1 MPLLQALRQSKFL
14 ARCVLAGFALAMAVA
29 VAAPVVNPQGS
40 QLVCSA
46 SGAVK
51 LVGAGTDD
59 SVPMQ
64 SHGLD
69 CVLCLAFDAPPVPAT
84 GGFEAPKFLTF
95 ALSSTPT
102 AWVVMRTAAPLLARG
117 PPSA

>member
-1 MPLLQALRQSKFL
+1 MSLLQALRQSKFL
-14 ARCVLAGFALAMAVA
+14 ARCVLVWFSMAMAVA
-29 VAAPVVNPQGS
+29 VAAPVVSPQAS

-51 LVGAGTDD
+51 LVDAGADD
-59 SVPMQ
+59 SSSLQ

-69 CVLCLAFDAPPVPAT
+69 CVLCLSLNAPPAQATLRFDAP
-84 GGFEAPKFLTF
+84 KLLTF
-95 ALSSTPT
+95 ALPSAPT
-102 AWVVMRTAAPLLARG
+102 AWVVKRTAAPLLARG